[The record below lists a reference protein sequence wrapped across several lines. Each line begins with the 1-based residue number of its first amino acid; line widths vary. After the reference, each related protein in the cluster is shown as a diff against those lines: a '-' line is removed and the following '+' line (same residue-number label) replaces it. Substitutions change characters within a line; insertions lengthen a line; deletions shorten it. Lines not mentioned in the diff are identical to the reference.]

1 MEPAVMQLP
10 CFKKDDAIEKISS
23 RLSALE
29 KAVEEFT
36 QDKPVAPA
44 GRHGIQ

>member
-1 MEPAVMQLP
+1 MQLP

-23 RLSALE
+23 RLTALE

-36 QDKPVAPA
+36 QVKPVAHA
-44 GRHGIQ
+44 SGRHGIQ